1 MNDFVAI
8 DFETAN
14 AEPTSICAVGAVKV
28 EGGMITDRFYCL
40 VKPEPDYYIRRF
52 TEQIHGIGPSDTEDA
67 PGFWRIWPDLCAFIG
82 RLPLVAHNKRF
93 DERCLR
99 ATCRCYGIDYPD
111 YDFYCTLEKARRTIP
126 RTLCA
131 SFSLP
136 SLAGFLGIPFD
147 NHHNALADAVACGY
161 VWFYL
166 TEGKRLIE
174 KS

>member
-1 MNDFVAI
+1 MMNDFVAI

-14 AEPTSICAVGAVKV
+14 AEPTSICAIGAVKV
-28 EGGMITDRFYCL
+28 EGGVVTDRFYRL

-52 TEQIHGIGPSDTEDA
+52 TECIHGIGPSDTDDA
-67 PGFWRIWPDLCAFIG
+67 PGFWAVWPELRDFIG
-82 RLPLVAHNKRF
+82 GRPLVAHNKRF

-99 ATCRCYGIDYPD
+99 AACRCYGIDYPD
-111 YDFYCTLEKARRTIP
+111 DDFYCTLEGARRTIP

-147 NHHNALADAVACGY
+147 DHHNALVDAEACAKIAM
-161 VWFYL
+161 VL
-166 TEGKRLIE
+166 L
-174 KS
+174 